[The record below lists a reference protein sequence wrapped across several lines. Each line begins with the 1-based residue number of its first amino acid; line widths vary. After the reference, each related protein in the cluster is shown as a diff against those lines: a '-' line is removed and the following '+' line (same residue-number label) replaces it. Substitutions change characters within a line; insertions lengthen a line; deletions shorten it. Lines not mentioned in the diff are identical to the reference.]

1 MTSIIPYAVMACT
14 ETALRYELSRW
25 KYGMLMGDSP
35 RFEPTT
41 IQIQN
46 TGSKQ

>member
-1 MTSIIPYAVMACT
+1 MACT

-35 RFEPTT
+35 RFELGTVQT
-41 IQIQN
+41 QN
-46 TGSKQ
+46 TGAEQ